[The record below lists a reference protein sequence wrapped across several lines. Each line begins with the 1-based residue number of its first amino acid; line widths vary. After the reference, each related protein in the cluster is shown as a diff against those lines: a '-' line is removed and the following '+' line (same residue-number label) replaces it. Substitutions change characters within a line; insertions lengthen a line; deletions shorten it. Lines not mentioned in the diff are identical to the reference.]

1 MIYKGFLTAT
11 CVALTKIYPGL
22 VGDPKKIGGVGSM
35 GGLARLEGKK
45 RSSGVRNTKLG
56 GGTKK
61 FLCAWGVGGTG
72 GRHILNVCRLGLL
85 GLDGH
90 GPRLGRLQLDQLG
103 FDRLGFAWACQLC

>member
-45 RSSGVRNTKLG
+45 RSSVVRNTKLG
-56 GGTKK
+56 GVPKNS
-61 FLCAWGVGGTG
+61 CAPGGWGVRGAG
-72 GRHILNVCRLGLL
+72 IY
-85 GLDGH
+85 
-90 GPRLGRLQLDQLG
+90 
-103 FDRLGFAWACQLC
+103 